1 VLATVLLIAAST
13 LSATQVTEASNYEA
27 VQRAINSSRA
37 SVRVVNLWA
46 TWCAPCVAEMPDLQ
60 KLSARFPKIAFIGV
74 SLDDAL
80 PGERAEMK
88 TKVVNFLHDRGVKY
102 PNVYFTGKQ
111 TELTDRL
118 NFEAL
123 PVTVVFDAKG
133 KELARVTGRL
143 NYDSFSKQL
152 AALEKQQKR

>member
-1 VLATVLLIAAST
+1 MLATVLLIAAST

-102 PNVYFTGKQ
+102 PNV
-111 TELTDRL
+111 
-118 NFEAL
+118 
-123 PVTVVFDAKG
+123 
-133 KELARVTGRL
+133 
-143 NYDSFSKQL
+143 
-152 AALEKQQKR
+152 